1 MKKKKRAMKQTSA
14 AIALFMSVQM
24 GVPATLVFAD
34 DATSA
39 VTSNISSTAAAA
51 LASYTKDFN
60 DNNVS
65 SWKVVKGSA
74 TLTADNGALKAE
86 TVAST
91 VLVDTDSPSIKNG
104 EYEIKMKFKDVPSRI
119 GLLIRYVDANNYAL
133 IHYDNNDW
141 GWDFLKNG
149 TETYGGIET
158 VSNPVFEANKQY
170 TFKVKYIDDSV
181 QLWLDGQEV
190 LNTTLSDIPMAPGK
204 IGIRSWFANKTIH
217 IDDIKLVEKESGNAN
232 TRPITITDM
241 IASNQ
246 VTAEIDKEFPRVKQ
260 YTWKANGA
268 VIQGQIN
275 GANEVKINGVSSF
288 PIATSYTKHAAT
300 STKGES
306 AIYTLSFPDQ
316 NVEMD
321 VELEVKDNMLNFRV
335 TRIAENGTT
344 KVQTIEFPNHD
355 LVSVL
360 SSEPAAQETAVQ
372 VTSQWNTINEE
383 SKDLKGNAADGGGSR
398 TYAFLS
404 NNVLAATI
412 VNNVING
419 DDKLRVKVATGT
431 DSVKKASLWNGAWT
445 YRGSVAPGFGP
456 EELPWSKV
464 ILTPDANND
473 SVLDWQDGAIA
484 YRANAPA
491 PYRSDMI
498 RDNISYIAINLGST
512 TTNPF
517 MRAFDDAK
525 KISNLTDGF
534 GQIVLHKGYQAE
546 GHDDSHPDYGGHIGI
561 RQGGAKD
568 FNYILEEGKKYNI
581 KGGVHINATEYI
593 LDAKETKME
602 NMIQPLSRGWGWLDQ
617 AYYVDKTKDIESG
630 ELKRRL
636 DMLKADTGD
645 NLDFLYVDVYTGLG
659 WNAAQLAKYAKD
671 NGWMLGTEFA
681 GPFNEQVSWVHWGT
695 DPGYPNQ
702 GNTSKIMRF
711 LRNDTMDGF
720 LSDPLLKG
728 NKQVGVG
735 YWQNNPAFY
744 DYKKTTEAFFEH
756 NLPTKYMQYFQII
769 KMANDRVDFTNNVS
783 VGRQQD
789 GKVHLTKD
797 GKDIAIMTYSSEI
810 SDSTIF
816 IPWDPEKEDKI
827 YHWNPVGGA
836 TTWDLPNSWSE
847 LNNVK
852 LYKLSD
858 LGREFV
864 ADVPVVNGKVTITAY
879 KKIGYVVYKSEA
891 PAALDMNWGGNG
903 AAKDVGFDSQGFTKW
918 QKSSTGGNTDHITIV
933 KDGNA
938 DDKLQVAGPNDASV
952 KQVLTGL
959 TPGKTYSASVW
970 VKVNGERRTTIS
982 VKQGEQENSN
992 YLDNTN
998 VKFWAQQHK
1007 YLNTNFER
1015 LRVNFDA
1022 VGTTATLALNV
1033 DPGASIVQFDDVRVW
1048 ENPTKTDEHDGG
1060 AFYYEDFENVDEG
1073 YGPFVYSKNS
1083 PVRTHLVEKLD
1094 GQIKSYVIDGKTS
1107 LKTNEESTGEVLR
1120 TLPQTLRLQPDK
1132 KYHLTMAYNTEV
1144 KDMYTIS
1151 VRGNVG
1157 GTVKDLASQK
1167 LDAGKGT
1174 LDLRIDTAN
1183 AKDLYLAINKN
1194 FTSNIGTELTG
1205 TMVID
1210 TIRVVDETT
1219 QTAVTGV
1226 KVDKADAT
1234 LTVGQTVELN
1244 ATVEPSNATNKNV
1257 TWSSSDESVATVSV
1271 TNGKAIVTAKKLGTA
1286 DITVTTE
1293 DGKFKAVSKITV
1305 SATAAPSGSIIAPT
1319 SAYSGKEL
1327 KIQVGMNSVTQ
1338 GVYAQDLSV
1347 EFDPTTLEYMGANSL
1362 ITGVSIVDKK
1372 TTPDGKLRFIVASEG
1387 SGNAVTGTKD
1397 VLELTFKAK
1406 QVAEAAVNSV
1416 IAITKAI
1423 ISDAAG
1429 TEVTIGNASATV
1441 QVSKEQPQVATGD
1454 LNGDGK
1460 VTIGDL
1466 AIAAANYGATKT
1478 SPNWSKVQLA
1488 DFDNNGVIE
1497 ISDLAAIAQKLIN

>member
-1 MKKKKRAMKQTSA
+1 MKKKKKAIKQTSA
-14 AIALFMSVQM
+14 AIALLMSVQM

-34 DATSA
+34 GTTSA
-39 VTSNISSTAAAA
+39 VTSNISSRAAAA

-60 DNNVS
+60 DGNVS
-65 SWKVVKGSA
+65 SWKVAKGDA
-74 TLTADNGALKAE
+74 TLTADNGTLKAE
-86 TVAST
+86 TVGST
-91 VLVDTDSPSIKNG
+91 VLVDTDSPVIKNG

-133 IHYDNNDW
+133 IHYDNNNW

-158 VSNPVFEANKQY
+158 VSNPVFEANKEY
-170 TFKVKYIDDSV
+170 TFKLRYIDDSV
-181 QLWLDGQEV
+181 QLWLDGNEV
-190 LNTTLSDIPMAPGK
+190 LHATLSDIPMAPGK
-204 IGIRSWFANKTIH
+204 IGIRSWFANKTIN
-217 IDDIKLVEKESGNAN
+217 IDDIKLTEKEAGNVN
-232 TRPITITDM
+232 TRPITITDTL
-241 IASNQ
+241 ASNIL
-246 VTAEIDKEFPRVKQ
+246 TTEIDKEFPRVKQ
-260 YTWKANGA
+260 YTWNATGKL
-268 VIQGQIN
+268 IQGQIN
-275 GANEVKINGVSSF
+275 GANEVKINGVSSY
-288 PIATSYTKHAAT
+288 PIATNYAKHAAT

-306 AIYTLSFPDQ
+306 ATYTLSFPDQ
-316 NVEMD
+316 NVDMD
-321 VELEVKDNMLNFRV
+321 VELEVKDNILNFRV

-344 KVQTIEFPNHD
+344 KVRTVEFPNHD
-355 LVSVL
+355 LVSVV
-360 SSEPAAQETAVQ
+360 STEPKADETAVQ

-383 SKDLKGNAADGGGSR
+383 YKNLKDNAADGGGSR
-398 TYAFLS
+398 TYAFL
-404 NNVLAATI
+404 NNGYLAGTI

-419 DDKLRVKVATGT
+419 DDKLRVKVSTGT
-431 DSVKKASLWNGAWT
+431 DSLKKAALWNGAWT
-445 YRGSVAPGFGP
+445 YRGSLAPGFGP

-464 ILTPDANND
+464 IITPDANND
-473 SVLDWQDGAIA
+473 GIINWQDGAIA

-512 TTNPF
+512 NTNPF

-561 RQGGAKD
+561 RQGGVKD

-602 NMIQPLSRGWGWLDQ
+602 NLIQPLSRGWGWLDQ

-636 DMLKADTGD
+636 DMLKSDTGN
-645 NLDFLYVDVYTGLG
+645 NLDFLYVDVYSGLG

-702 GNTSKIMRF
+702 GNSSKIMRF

-720 LSDPLLKG
+720 LSDPVLKG

-769 KMANDRVDFTNNVS
+769 KMDAGGWVYFTDNVIA
-783 VGRQQD
+783 GLRQD
-789 GKVHLTKD
+789 GKVHLMKD
-797 GKDIAIMTYSSEI
+797 GKDVAIMTYSSEI

-816 IPWDPEKEDKI
+816 IPWDPVKEDKI
-827 YHWNPVGGA
+827 YHWNPAGGA

-847 LNNVK
+847 LNSVK

-858 LGREFV
+858 LGREFI
-864 ADVPVVNGKVTITAY
+864 ADVPVVGGKVTITAD
-879 KKIGYVVYKSEA
+879 KKIGYVLYKTEA

-918 QKSSTGGNTDHITIV
+918 QKSSTGGNTDHVTIV

-938 DDKLQVAGPNDASV
+938 DDKLQVAGPQDAKV
-952 KQVLTGL
+952 TQELTGL

-992 YLDNTN
+992 NLDNTN

-1015 LRVNFDA
+1015 LKVNFDA

-1033 DPGASIVQFDDVRVW
+1033 DPGSAVVQFDDVRVW
-1048 ENPTKTDEHDGG
+1048 ENPSKTDEHDGG
-1060 AFYYEDFENVDEG
+1060 AFYYEDFENIDEG
-1073 YGPFVYSKNS
+1073 YGPFIYSKNS

-1120 TLPQTLRLQPDK
+1120 TLPQTLRLMPEK
-1132 KYHLTMAYNTEV
+1132 KYHLTMAYNAEV
-1144 KDMYTIS
+1144 KDMYTVS

-1174 LDLRIDTAN
+1174 LDLRFETAN
-1183 AKDLYLAINKN
+1183 AKDIYLAINKN
-1194 FTSNIGTELTG
+1194 FTSNAGTELTG
-1205 TMVID
+1205 TMVLD
-1210 TIRVVDETT
+1210 TIRVVDETA

-1226 KVDKADAT
+1226 KVDKADVT

-1244 ATVEPSNATNKNV
+1244 AVVEPSNATNKNV
-1257 TWSSSDESVATVSV
+1257 TWSSSDESVASVAV
-1271 TNGKAIVTAKKLGTA
+1271 TNGKAVVTAKKLGTA

-1293 DGKFKAVSKITV
+1293 DGKFKGVSKITV
-1305 SATAAPSGSIIAPT
+1305 STTAAPSGSIAAPA
-1319 SAYSGKEL
+1319 SAYAGKEF
-1327 KIQVGMNSVTQ
+1327 KVQVGLSSVTQ

-1347 EFDPTTLEYMGANSL
+1347 DFDPATLEFLHAKSL
-1362 ITGVSIVDKK
+1362 ITGISIIDKK

-1406 QVAEAAVNSV
+1406 QVTEAVNSV

-1429 TEVTIGNASATV
+1429 TEVTISNASTTV
-1441 QVSKEQPQVATGD
+1441 QVSKDQPPVATGD

-1488 DFDNNGVIE
+1488 DFDNNGVID
-1497 ISDLAAIAQKLIN
+1497 ISDLAAIAQKLIQ